1 MGQTLEMCGKP
12 RETHSRIVTS
22 IKKKKKTNG
31 KDTSKKSSSER
42 SSLSVESLKEHHA
55 NKSKIVPDNLHV
67 KLYVDLF
74 DSYDVDG
81 NGTLD
86 LEEAKLIFGDFVD
99 GVGFWWSKM
108 FPMLIQNHIF
118 KQTSETD
125 DEVDDDQIEAYM
137 NDEMETCKEDIEKMK
152 EHLRGPGAKVFMAH
166 VDKDH
171 NGAIEKNEW
180 KAFVIE
186 ALEVLTPRVIRD
198 GKSPHDHLKLQM
210 NQLRRLASDQL
221 CFESEFAPAL
231 RSMSRKLE

>member
-31 KDTSKKSSSER
+31 KDTSTSSER

-74 DSYDVDG
+74 DSNDVDG

-99 GVGFWWSKM
+99 GVGFWWS
-108 FPMLIQNHIF
+108 
-118 KQTSETD
+118 
-125 DEVDDDQIEAYM
+125 
-137 NDEMETCKEDIEKMK
+137 
-152 EHLRGPGAKVFMAH
+152 
-166 VDKDH
+166 
-171 NGAIEKNEW
+171 
-180 KAFVIE
+180 
-186 ALEVLTPRVIRD
+186 
-198 GKSPHDHLKLQM
+198 
-210 NQLRRLASDQL
+210 
-221 CFESEFAPAL
+221 
-231 RSMSRKLE
+231 